1 MYGKK
6 GKGEAN
12 GINQVTPEVENY
24 QI

>member
-6 GKGEAN
+6 GKGEAT